1 MAKRPKGQISV
12 GCPTPGWY
20 LWLISMDQASDG
32 YHWLPFAPFKRPG
45 FWCFQPIPASDC
57 GSALKKYWHLRS
69 LFRCQTVVLSSYS
82 LWHNVAQVSIG
93 LTANKSWIVVMHGCH
108 PISLSKANL
117 RVFCFKTY
125 ERGSAIEDVWF
136 SDPVL
141 PLNCVALQPG
151 WLAVFLDFKMFQ
163 AYPLFMRDKANLLS
177 LQPAQPQRRSRTAR
191 AHSIWHRSTTISD
204 SKLNQA
210 VAASKSRK

>member
-32 YHWLPFAPFKRPG
+32 CLSHHSKDLVFDVFNPFRLL
-45 FWCFQPIPASDC
+45 C
-57 GSALKKYWHLRS
+57 GSALKKCWHLRS
-69 LFRCQTVVLSSYS
+69 PFRCQTVVLSSYS

-117 RVFCFKTY
+117 RVFCLKTY

-163 AYPLFMRDKANLLS
+163 AYPLFIRDKANLLS
-177 LQPAQPQRRSRTAR
+177 LQPAQPQRRSRTVR
-191 AHSIWHRSTTISD
+191 AHSIWHRSTTMSD